1 MTTER
6 FPIII
11 DREES
16 GAYSAYA
23 PGLPLFAAADSL
35 KEVSAAMRDMIAIY
49 FEEHPD
55 ATSTSSVVQVA
66 TVTRHA
72 KKPPTV
78 TYGGV
83 GALLGAIRSPR
94 KARAARAN
102 GKLGGRP
109 KGSKRQRA
117 DSPSRRS
124 A

>member
-6 FPIII
+6 LPIVFYL
-11 DREES
+11 EPT
-16 GAYSAYA
+16 GAVGAVVA
-23 PGLPLFAAADSL
+23 GLPVYAAADSMA
-35 KEVSAAMRDMIAIY
+35 KATEAIEEVLAAYLEA
-49 FEEHPD
+49 HPD
-55 ATSTSSVVQVA
+55 AMANTVVRVA
-66 TVTRHA
+66 TVTRA
-72 KKPPTV
+72 AGRPTV
-78 TYGGV
+78 VTSGGV

-117 DSPSRRS
+117 DRPSRRS